1 MVDEIRLIESL
12 NELSSEELLDS
23 ANSSSIFRWFSSFFH
38 IEAMVTLLLYYFIR
52 KSDDS
57 PQRYFWP
64 NNKGIKEIEGI
75 GSGLEGN
82 VGGKGQCWFG
92 YFNPRVSLCGKS
104 SFAGQNRTQGHV
116 TKYIEECGYGRLSRK
131 AVRTSLQA
139 QVDLLFQ
146 FFALS
151 FGFRVSS
158 LNVLPPLDSALWF
171 FSTSPTS
178 LPDVPIF

>member
-12 NELSSEELLDS
+12 NELSSEELLDP
-23 ANSSSIFRWFSSFFH
+23 ANNSSIFRWFSSFFH
-38 IEAMVTLLLYYFIR
+38 IGAMAALLLYYFIR

-75 GSGLEGN
+75 GGRLEGN

-92 YFNPRVSLCGKS
+92 YFNPRASLCGRS

-131 AVRTSLQA
+131 ALCTSLQA

-158 LNVLPPLDSALWF
+158 LNVLPPLDSVPWF

-178 LPDVPIF
+178 LLNVPIF